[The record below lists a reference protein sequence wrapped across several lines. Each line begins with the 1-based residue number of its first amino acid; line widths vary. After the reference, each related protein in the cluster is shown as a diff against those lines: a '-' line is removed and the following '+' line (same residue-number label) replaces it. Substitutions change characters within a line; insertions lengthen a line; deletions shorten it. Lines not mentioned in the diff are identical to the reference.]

1 MKGFLWG
8 TIFGV
13 VVATVG
19 FSGLAAVADWGLDS
33 TKVVLKETAVKAE
46 EAKAQRAAKPQAQAE
61 PAKQAQDNTEKIRA
75 EIDRL
80 YEKLEAELEK
90 Q

>member
-1 MKGFLWG
+1 MTGFLWG
-8 TIFGV
+8 TGFGI

-19 FSGLAAVADWGLDS
+19 FSGIASVADWGLDN
-33 TKVVLKETAVKAE
+33 TKVVLQETAVKAE
-46 EAKAQRAAKPQAQAE
+46 EAKAQRAAKPQAKAE
-61 PAKQAQDNTEKIRA
+61 EDRAAQIQA

-80 YEKLEAELEK
+80 HEKLEAELAK